1 MSTAGI
7 SFGGLASGLDTKS
20 IIAALVAVEERPIR
34 VLESKKTSLNKQK
47 SLFGDLKGLLD
58 KLTEASKALKVT
70 TDFLAMKA
78 KSSNEDVLSVSASSS
93 ATPGTYSVKVESLAQ
108 AQVNSHS
115 GSASRSATIGDDA
128 VTLQIDT
135 LDGPQFVSTN
145 SAPTLDSL
153 AAAINT
159 QATGIRAEV
168 IDTGN
173 GGAERYQLV
182 VRSLEM
188 GAENAFTLSVDGGS
202 PGDPFTAFVADLNTN
217 RRTQAA
223 DAELTVN
230 GAITVKRPTNTIGDL
245 WPGITLDLKSAPTAP
260 ANEVTITV
268 STDAEET
275 SKKVQAFVDAYN
287 KVVDFFA
294 EQNKLDSEGKAS
306 SPLFGDVTLR
316 SIRSSL
322 RSVIGGQVQG
332 TGNEAY
338 QLLSQVGITSDTQ
351 GKLTF
356 NRSKF
361 EEALASDENAVA
373 GVFTQ
378 ETFGIAGRLESQ
390 IDLYTDGVDGLLKAR
405 TDGFDRLV
413 KSTTDRIEQS
423 ERRLE
428 LYQKQLEQKYA
439 NLESLLSR
447 LQSQGSGLTSLNSN
461 R

>member
-115 GSASRSATIGDDA
+115 GSASRSATIESGA
-128 VTLQIDT
+128 VTMQIDT
-135 LDGPQFVSTN
+135 GDGPQFVSLTDP
-145 SAPTLDSL
+145 SLDSV
-153 AAAINT
+153 AAAINS

-173 GGAERYQLV
+173 GGAQRYQLV
-182 VRSLEM
+182 VRALEM
-188 GAENAFTLSVDGGS
+188 GEENAFTISVDDGG
-202 PGDPFTAFVADLNTN
+202 PAFTSFIGDLNTN

-373 GVFTQ
+373 RVFTQ

>member
-58 KLTEASKALKVT
+58 KLTEASKALKKT

-78 KSSNEDVLSVSASSS
+78 SSSDENVLTVSASSS
-93 ATPGTYSVKVESLAQ
+93 ATPGTYTARVQKLAQ

-115 GSASRSATIGDDA
+115 GSASRTATIESGA

-135 LDGPQFVSTN
+135 GDGPQFVSLTDP
-145 SAPTLDSL
+145 SLDSV
-153 AAAINT
+153 AAAINS

-173 GGAERYQLV
+173 TGGGGAQRYQLV
-182 VRSLEM
+182 VRALEM
-188 GAENAFTLSVDGGS
+188 GEENAFTISVDDGG
-202 PGDPFTAFVADLNTN
+202 PAFTAFVADLNTN
-217 RRTQAA
+217 VRTPGQ
-223 DAELTVN
+223 DAELLVN
-230 GAITVKRPTNTIGDL
+230 GAIVVKRPTNTVGDL
-245 WPGITLDLKSAPTAP
+245 WTGITLDLKSVPDPNKDIT
-260 ANEVTITV
+260 VTV

-361 EEALASDENAVA
+361 EEALASDESAVA

-390 IDLYTDGVDGLLKAR
+390 IDLYTDGVEGLLKAR

-447 LQSQGSGLTSLNSN
+447 LQSQGSGLTSLN